1 MWVGLFEPGTGQRAL
16 VRDSFL
22 AAIICITLLTAGC
35 SSNGTSSQSQGAAAA
50 SGGTKAPGS
59 ATTAP
64 GGGVAPVAGTDKP
77 TPTASGGTTGGTTS
91 TLETSSA
98 GMGGAGSGVM
108 SISAGAGAGGTTS
121 GGTGGSSGTA
131 GKAGMSAVDAG
142 MTMTDDDAGVAC
154 IPPTKPLDFSSAPK
168 CSMDV
173 CPAQDSICFPTT
185 SLANLVPQS
194 TIDLLSKCDDTN
206 TCVPLELANYG
217 GKGIQPTCK
226 SLGGV
231 EGRCISTCV
240 KQVAEQASILPKDTC
255 MGSDLCAPCYDP
267 RTGQD
272 TLACRQGCDTG
283 PKEGPKPFPKCCS
296 DRGMCVP
303 PALAGA
309 QAKNL
314 DKQSCTGEN
323 LCAPKELTDLT
334 LKPKTCASLDGAEGR
349 CISTCVGGAIAKQK
363 DRLPT
368 AGCAAEEVCAPCFDP
383 VTGED
388 TGACA
393 INGDMPAK
401 PKQVFDTCCGMAA
414 GQPVGVC
421 VPPSLAGSQA
431 DILRRESCDS
441 GRICAPIKKAMDPKY
456 KFPTCTS
463 LLGTGACVQ
472 RCILDPAQAAILS
485 QGQCANGELCAP
497 CDLLGTSTKACD

>member
-1 MWVGLFEPGTGQRAL
+1 MCVVRLFR
-16 VRDSFL
+16 L
-22 AAIICITLLTAGC
+22 AAMTGGHWRHTLGLACICVTLAAAGC
-35 SSNGTSSQSQGAAAA
+35 SSNNTSTAPAQGTTSV
-50 SGGTKAPGS
+50 SGGAKAPSSG
-59 ATTAP
+59 TTAP
-64 GGGVAPVAGTDKP
+64 GGMSNVGGADKP
-77 TPTASGGTTGGTTS
+77 TTTAVAGM
-91 TLETSSA
+91 TSSA
-98 GMGGAGSGVM
+98 TTSASGAGAAGKSSTV
-108 SISAGAGAGGTTS
+108 AGAG
-121 GGTGGSSGTA
+121 TA
-131 GKAGMSAVDAG
+131 TPAAGMSASGTGGMASAGKGGATAGDAG
-142 MTMTDDDAGVAC
+142 MMTSDEDAGVMC
-154 IPPTKPLDFSSAPK
+154 MPPKKPLDLSTAPK
-168 CSMDV
+168 CSMEL
-173 CPAQDSICFPTT
+173 CPAQDSICFPTAG
-185 SLANLVPQS
+185 LANLVPKS
-194 TIDLLSKCDDTN
+194 TIDLLTPCDDKN
-206 TCVPLELANYG
+206 TCVPVELAATA

-240 KQVAEQASILPKDTC
+240 KQVADQASILPKDTC
-255 MGSDLCAPCYDP
+255 AGTDLCAPCYDP

-272 TLACRQGCDTG
+272 TLACRQGCDPG

-314 DKQSCTGEN
+314 NKESCTGDN
-323 LCAPKELTDLT
+323 LCAPKELTDLKF
-334 LKPKTCASLDGAEGR
+334 KPKTCASIGGAEGR
-349 CISTCVGGAIAKQK
+349 CVSTCVGGAVAKQK

-401 PKQVFDTCCGMAA
+401 PKQVFDTCCGMSA

-421 VPPSLAGSQA
+421 VPPSLAGDQA
-431 DILRRESCDS
+431 SILRQETCKS
-441 GRICAPIKKAMDPKY
+441 GSICAPIKKAQDPKY
-456 KFPTCTS
+456 KFPTCSS

-472 RCILDPAQAAILS
+472 KCILDPTQAAILS
-485 QGQCANGELCAP
+485 QGQCAAGELCAP
-497 CDLLGTSTKACD
+497 CDLLGMPTKACE